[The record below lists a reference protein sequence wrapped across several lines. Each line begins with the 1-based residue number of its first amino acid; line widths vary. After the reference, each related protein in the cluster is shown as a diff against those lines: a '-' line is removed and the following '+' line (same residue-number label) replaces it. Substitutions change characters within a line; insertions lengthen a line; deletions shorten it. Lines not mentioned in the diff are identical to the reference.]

1 MSETEDVSR
10 EDQIILDS
18 MLRKAEMA
26 EELRYFQA
34 VPERVQTQIQ
44 AEFGNNVDAVVSG
57 TYKTNY
63 SLLLGAT
70 PDVIKQLGV
79 ADLPIIMGKGHVY
92 STAVS
97 ESQAKKDGRYI
108 KGVNYHNMGEDN
120 VKRLYDLISDPV
132 MIITSETHPD
142 DSVVV
147 LVNMDKNGKKVI
159 VPIVVEGFG
168 MNKGLTIDA
177 SAVTSFHNKK
187 NVLTK
192 LVSDAVK
199 KEENGEV
206 GIFYVDKKNAPL
218 LLLQAGVQFPT
229 IGMQPDGLVHSLSDP
244 MSPVKTTLAD
254 ITETRQFKRFF
265 GDWQSNPKKAS
276 KVVDKNGR
284 PLVVYHGTGEDFSEL
299 RKDKLGSRESAFFF
313 TSNKKSAM
321 EYGADVIM

>member
-120 VKRLYDLISDPV
+120 VKRRKRQISRTW
-132 MIITSETHPD
+132 ITSRDPGYYFFALKTNSWTEPRKFT
-142 DSVVV
+142 
-147 LVNMDKNGKKVI
+147 
-159 VPIVVEGFG
+159 
-168 MNKGLTIDA
+168 
-177 SAVTSFHNKK
+177 
-187 NVLTK
+187 
-192 LVSDAVK
+192 
-199 KEENGEV
+199 
-206 GIFYVDKKNAPL
+206 
-218 LLLQAGVQFPT
+218 VQ
-229 IGMQPDGLVHSLSDP
+229 S
-244 MSPVKTTLAD
+244 
-254 ITETRQFKRFF
+254 
-265 GDWQSNPKKAS
+265 
-276 KVVDKNGR
+276 
-284 PLVVYHGTGEDFSEL
+284 
-299 RKDKLGSRESAFFF
+299 
-313 TSNKKSAM
+313 
-321 EYGADVIM
+321 